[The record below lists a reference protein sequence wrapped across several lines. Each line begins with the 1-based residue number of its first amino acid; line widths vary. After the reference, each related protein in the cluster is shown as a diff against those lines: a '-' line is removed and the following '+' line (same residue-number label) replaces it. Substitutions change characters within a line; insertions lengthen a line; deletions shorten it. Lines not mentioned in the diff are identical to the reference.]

1 MPAATTITTIT
12 TMITTTTTTTIMI
25 MATITGMTTTT
36 TTTDQAPDLASL
48 WRLLLWASP
57 AFPVGAFAH
66 SHGFEWAVEQGAIT
80 NAASLRAWVEDA
92 MRHGAGRSDAI
103 LLAHAHRGVEVNDL
117 AIATAAGAER
127 RTESL
132 AQGEAFLRAIRAW
145 PEAAAQCASLPP
157 ERTAYPVAF
166 GTAARALPLTPV
178 LVAYLQAFAQML
190 VSAAVRLVP
199 LGQSDGLAVLAALE
213 PTVAAVAAAA
223 ATASLDELGTACLAL
238 DLASLHHETQYTR
251 LIRT

>member
-1 MPAATTITTIT
+1 MPAAT
-12 TMITTTTTTTIMI
+12 
-25 MATITGMTTTT
+25 ATITMTTTT
-36 TTTDQAPDLASL
+36 EAATL

-66 SHGFEWAVEQGAIT
+66 SHGLEWAVEQREVRD
-80 NAASLRAWVEDA
+80 AATLCAWVEDA
-92 MRHGAGRSDAI
+92 LCHGAGRSDAI
-103 LLAHAHRGVEVNDL
+103 LLAHAHRGDDVNDL
-117 AIATAAGAER
+117 AVATAAGRER
-127 RTESL
+127 QLETL

-145 PEAAAQCASLPP
+145 PEAAAATLHLPP

-166 GTAARALPLTPV
+166 GCAARGLPLAPV

-213 PTVAAVAAAA
+213 PAVAAVAAEAVAA
-223 ATASLDELGTACLAL
+223 PLDELGGACFRFDQA
-238 DLASLHHETQYTR
+238 AMRHETQYTR
-251 LIRT
+251 LFRT